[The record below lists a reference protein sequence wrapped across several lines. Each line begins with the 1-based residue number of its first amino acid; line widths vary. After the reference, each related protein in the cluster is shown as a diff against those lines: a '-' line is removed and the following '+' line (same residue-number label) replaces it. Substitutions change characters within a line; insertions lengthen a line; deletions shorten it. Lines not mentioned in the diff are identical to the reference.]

1 VKYSL
6 DTSSLIEPWHR
17 LYPPDVTPRLW
28 DELLPDLIAAG
39 ELRAIQEVRIE
50 LEQQDDALLAWA
62 TSQTGLFV
70 EIDADVQ
77 IAVKEV
83 MRQHAKLVDI
93 NSARSGA
100 DPFVIAFA
108 LVNGGIVVC
117 EEKPRSPI
125 NPKIPDVCSSLG
137 VRCMKMLDLIREE
150 AWSFH

>member
-1 VKYSL
+1 MKYSL

-28 DELLPDLIAAG
+28 DELLPDLIVAG

-70 EIDADVQ
+70 EIDAEVQ
-77 IAVKEV
+77 LAVKEV

-100 DPFVIAFA
+100 DPC
-108 LVNGGIVVC
+108 L
-117 EEKPRSPI
+117 R
-125 NPKIPDVCSSLG
+125 
-137 VRCMKMLDLIREE
+137 RE
-150 AWSFH
+150 AS